1 MNKACR
7 SEELDQHQYYLTLT
21 YLNVVWPNV
30 EGCHQALQEISD
42 PSEVGASNAPGAV
55 HQQHDV
61 CCCIAVTLKWFPWR
75 HTLINRSTKQIVLK
89 RSEFRDLQN
98 IRALKMFRID
108 TLISHCFSTCL
119 FICHPSVHEC
129 VNAWLPTTKQMALC
143 IKVCR
148 AYVYMCRHGAYM
160 NMHVMC
166 VCVFSWIKRERTHVP
181 CSPTGWPVIILSFT

>member
-1 MNKACR
+1 MSRNEINTWGKAKHYKYNNQCCSKEKEKEMHILTAYPLNSLYRCNLQYKWWHEWDREDRSVYTNKACR

-89 RSEFRDLQN
+89 RSEFRDL
-98 IRALKMFRID
+98 
-108 TLISHCFSTCL
+108 
-119 FICHPSVHEC
+119 
-129 VNAWLPTTKQMALC
+129 
-143 IKVCR
+143 
-148 AYVYMCRHGAYM
+148 
-160 NMHVMC
+160 
-166 VCVFSWIKRERTHVP
+166 
-181 CSPTGWPVIILSFT
+181 